1 MNGDRTPNPN
11 EENSSMGRG
20 KPLESTVQTSLDS
33 MGISLLSEWDVLAF
47 VYRHGASLASSDQ
60 IARLI
65 GYESTVVRAA
75 LDRLESENLIERSPL
90 SKGVRFYR
98 ILASTDA
105 GRQRRL
111 QQIVSLSE
119 TRVGRL
125 LLAKR
130 LKPRRVESGQKEQS
144 NKLTIE

>member
-1 MNGDRTPNPN
+1 
-11 EENSSMGRG
+11 MGHG
-20 KPLESTVQTSLDS
+20 KPFESPVQTCLDS

-47 VYRHGASLASSDQ
+47 VYRHGASLGSSDQ

-65 GYESTVVRAA
+65 GYESMVVKAA
-75 LDRLESENLIERSPL
+75 LDRLESENLIARSRP

-98 ILASTDA
+98 ILASADA
-105 GRQRRL
+105 GRQRCF
-111 QQIVSLSE
+111 QQILSLLE

-130 LKPRRVESGQKEQS
+130 LKPNGS
-144 NKLTIE
+144 NGDEKIQRIG

>member
-1 MNGDRTPNPN
+1 
-11 EENSSMGRG
+11 MGRG
-20 KPLESTVQTSLDS
+20 KSPESAVQSCLDT

-75 LDRLESENLIERSPL
+75 LDRLESENLIERSRS

-98 ILASTDA
+98 ILGSADA

-111 QQIVSLSE
+111 QQMIGLSE

-130 LKPRRVESGQKEQS
+130 LNPHGS
-144 NKLTIE
+144 NGDEKNNRIS

>member
-1 MNGDRTPNPN
+1 
-11 EENSSMGRG
+11 MGRG
-20 KPLESTVQTSLDS
+20 KPPESTVQSCLDS

-47 VYRHGASLASSDQ
+47 VYRHGSSLASSDH

-75 LDRLESENLIERSPL
+75 LDRLESENLIERSRL

-105 GRQRRL
+105 GRQRCL

-119 TRVGRL
+119 TRAGRL

-130 LKPRRVESGQKEQS
+130 LKPEGSNRAGKNNR
-144 NKLTIE
+144 NKLTIESGEGKGYV

>member
-1 MNGDRTPNPN
+1 
-11 EENSSMGRG
+11 
-20 KPLESTVQTSLDS
+20 

-75 LDRLESENLIERSPL
+75 LGRLESENLIERSRS

-98 ILASTDA
+98 ILGSADA

-111 QQIVSLSE
+111 QQMISLSE
-119 TRVGRL
+119 TRDGRL

-130 LKPRRVESGQKEQS
+130 LKPHGFESGREEQS
-144 NKLTIE
+144 HKLTIE

>member
-1 MNGDRTPNPN
+1 
-11 EENSSMGRG
+11 
-20 KPLESTVQTSLDS
+20 
-33 MGISLLSEWDVLAF
+33 MGISLLSEWDVFAF

-60 IARLI
+60 IACLI

-75 LDRLESENLIERSPL
+75 LDRLESENLIERSRP

-105 GRQRRL
+105 ERQRRL

-119 TRVGRL
+119 TRAGRL

-130 LKPRRVESGQKEQS
+130 LMPDGS
-144 NKLTIE
+144 NRDEKNNRMS

>member
-1 MNGDRTPNPN
+1 
-11 EENSSMGRG
+11 
-20 KPLESTVQTSLDS
+20 

-60 IARLI
+60 IAHLI
-65 GYESTVVRAA
+65 GYESTVVKAA
-75 LDRLESENLIERSPL
+75 LDRLESEKLIERSRP
-90 SKGVRFYR
+90 SEEVRFYR
-98 ILASTDA
+98 IFASSDA

-130 LKPRRVESGQKEQS
+130 LKPDGS
-144 NKLTIE
+144 NRDEKNNRIN

>member
-1 MNGDRTPNPN
+1 
-11 EENSSMGRG
+11 MGRG
-20 KPLESTVQTSLDS
+20 KPSESPVQTCLDS
-33 MGISLLSEWDVLAF
+33 MGIARLSEWDVLAF

-75 LDRLESENLIERSPL
+75 LDLLESQNLIERSRP

-105 GRQRRL
+105 GRQRCL

-119 TRVGRL
+119 TRIGRL

-130 LKPRRVESGQKEQS
+130 LQPNGS
-144 NKLTIE
+144 NRDEKNNRIS